1 MQEANELI
9 KQQARYVSHEI
20 RNQLSIS
27 EVYCEVIKKH
37 LAKMNIQNE
46 SIEKALDCIQKSA
59 KLIGN
64 SLLDLKTITNINP
77 QITDLNNIIEES
89 ISLSKVYIFDK
100 KIDIT
105 TNLQNNFR
113 ILIDENKL
121 QACLVNILKNAIEAI
136 DSKGTISI
144 KTLSENNTIKLLIS
158 NNGKPIPQKLQK
170 EIFKDGITTKAEGSG
185 IGLYLSRNNL
195 IAQNADLKLVQSNSK
210 KTTFEI
216 TLPTLN

>member
-89 ISLSKVYIFDK
+89 IRLSKVYIFDK